1 VGTGGPTVRSL
12 RDLLEGAIKFGTK
25 PSSGIWTA
33 LEVPVEGCIVFGR
46 GFDMKLNRLIGHRV
60 TSPSSG
66 GGLPPME

>member
-1 VGTGGPTVRSL
+1 
-12 RDLLEGAIKFGTK
+12 
-25 PSSGIWTA
+25 
-33 LEVPVEGCIVFGR
+33 LEVPVEGYIVLGR